1 MIITIHKIFKEC
13 SNYESDDDDGD
24 DDDDEQ
30 NYVNRGKTKYGL

>member
-24 DDDDEQ
+24 DDEQ